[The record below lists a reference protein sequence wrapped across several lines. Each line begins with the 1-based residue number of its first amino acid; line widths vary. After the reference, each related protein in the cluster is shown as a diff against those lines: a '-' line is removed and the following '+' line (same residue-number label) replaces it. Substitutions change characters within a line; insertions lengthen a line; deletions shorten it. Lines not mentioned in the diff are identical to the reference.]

1 MRTTTSREKRELLE
15 QYRIEVEEWVAKNG
29 PIPLIPITERDVKA
43 LSIKERDSQTSSS
56 YRSKPVTPSPPPG
69 HE

>member
-29 PIPLIPITERDVKA
+29 LIPLIPVIERDVKVK
-43 LSIKERDSQTSSS
+43 SIRERDQSRLANLQ
-56 YRSKPVTPSPPPG
+56 
-69 HE
+69 